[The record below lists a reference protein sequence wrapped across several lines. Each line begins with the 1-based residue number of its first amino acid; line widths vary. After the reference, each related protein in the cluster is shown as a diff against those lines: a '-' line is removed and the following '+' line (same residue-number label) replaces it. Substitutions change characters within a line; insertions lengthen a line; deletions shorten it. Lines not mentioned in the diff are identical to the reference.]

1 MLKWLWR
8 RRRLDDETRP
18 EFETHL
24 ELLVDRYIRSGMTP
38 DDARASDAVWRA
50 RFSSDPS
57 VVGTTIHLSAEPYE
71 IAGIAPAGFEDP
83 VVGAMDAWLPYDL
96 EADTFSEN
104 NSLWV
109 FGRLRTGTV
118 SGEFFRALAI
128 AVLAGRTFDER
139 DGSTMPMRAVVSANF
154 ARIAFPGMP
163 LERVVGQRIAVLP
176 RRTSREIIGVGG
188 DVMVDVYGNPTAAV
202 YSAHRQSRDRY
213 PDGAGRDGRGGT
225 RAGFPPGRARAER
238 RPRRRHG
245 WRARAGTMA
254 VVAGVS
260 GQSVGRANT
269 RGDGR
274 PADPCRPP
282 RGCQPEGHRG
292 SSPGPPCKRVS
303 DVHLSRQVSFNRAE
317 GRRVD

>member
-109 FGRLRTGTV
+109 FG
-118 SGEFFRALAI
+118 
-128 AVLAGRTFDER
+128 
-139 DGSTMPMRAVVSANF
+139 GS
-154 ARIAFPGMP
+154 
-163 LERVVGQRIAVLP
+163 
-176 RRTSREIIGVGG
+176 
-188 DVMVDVYGNPTAAV
+188 
-202 YSAHRQSRDRY
+202 
-213 PDGAGRDGRGGT
+213 
-225 RAGFPPGRARAER
+225 GRARSAVR
-238 RPRRRHG
+238 SSGRSRLPC
-245 WRARAGTMA
+245 WRAGPSTSVMA
-254 VVAGVS
+254 
-260 GQSVGRANT
+260 R
-269 RGDGR
+269 
-274 PADPCRPP
+274 PCRCA
-282 RGCQPEGHRG
+282 RW
-292 SSPGPPCKRVS
+292 
-303 DVHLSRQVSFNRAE
+303 
-317 GRRVD
+317 